1 MRSRRKNREVPRV
14 TQPWYDGEEWRHV
27 RDLVLARDPAVLG
40 HLSVW
45 RTRVPRLPAGVETS
59 ASLLEALTSPPYTA
73 LSLATAVNRFLNH
86 VSHIG
91 MNMWGVTKLHEA
103 AERLSVPEWIV
114 HLRHETTH
122 GHMPEVTMLRAAL
135 EYGLAW
141 LDLHYW
147 SSSEAGSRAEDEA
160 QSGEA
165 GELQRLLECFM
176 YLKLYFVWGT
186 ERMSEL
192 RSQEDV
198 WSHLQELW
206 RSVKNPAG
214 SRLDD
219 LTVKAAVGVV
229 KTEICSWVDRDE
241 EGVET
246 LADILVQE
254 DLLIPD
260 TEFLES
266 FEDWSR
272 DENREV
278 EVPGQLVSI
287 WADFINLVDREAGV
301 RILVDRL
308 LARIGDMEDQ
318 EDSNPELAAAWVV
331 SLAQSMLGHVSHTC
345 LQISP
350 ARVDV
355 TCLETWLDSPSP
367 LLAQMTGLLCRV
379 AGLDDSSKVEALV
392 NLASGGK
399 LEAKTLLEARIFT
412 DMNLISEKLDSSSGE
427 KDKSEGWVLVKN
439 HDWDSAPLGKILGSG
454 TDWSSLWL
462 DDVKWSEPVRD
473 NNEEA
478 SDEEECVVP
487 SFEIAP
493 LDWSNARGVKVNV
506 SSRSEGGGKSDPV
519 PHFYQDTHYAE
530 KHEIDMFRRRKR
542 LKKA

>member
-1 MRSRRKNREVPRV
+1 V

-27 RDLVLARDPAVLG
+27 RDLVIARDPAVLG
-40 HLSVW
+40 HLAVW
-45 RTRVPRLPAGVETS
+45 RTRVQRLPAGVETS
-59 ASLLEALTSPPYTA
+59 ASLLEALTSPPHTA

-91 MNMWGVTKLHEA
+91 MNLWGLTKLHEA

-147 SSSEAGSRAEDEA
+147 SSSEAGCRQEDES

-206 RSVKNPAG
+206 RSVKNPGGA
-214 SRLDD
+214 RLQD

-229 KTEICSWVDRDE
+229 KTEICSMVDRDE

-260 TEFLES
+260 TEFLET

-272 DENREV
+272 DESREV
-278 EVPGQLVSI
+278 EVPRQLVSI
-287 WADFINLVDREAGV
+287 WADFIHLVDREAGV
-301 RILVDRL
+301 RTLVDRL
-308 LARIGDMEDQ
+308 LVRIGDME

-331 SLAQSMLGHVSHTC
+331 TLVQSMLGHVSHTC
-345 LQISP
+345 LNISP

-379 AGLDDSSKVEALV
+379 AGLEDSAKLEALV

-399 LEAKTLLEARIFT
+399 LEAKTLVEARIFT
-412 DMNLISEKLDSSSGE
+412 DTDLISEKLDSGG
-427 KDKSEGWVLVKN
+427 DRASEGWVRVKDY
-439 HDWDSAPLGKILGSG
+439 DWDSVPLGKILGSG

-462 DDVKWSEPVRD
+462 DDVKWSDPVKD
-473 NNEEA
+473 DQEEA
-478 SDEEECVVP
+478 SDEECVVP

-493 LDWSNARGVKVNV
+493 LDWSNARGVKANV
-506 SSRSEGGGKSDPV
+506 ITSSNARSEGGGKGEPV